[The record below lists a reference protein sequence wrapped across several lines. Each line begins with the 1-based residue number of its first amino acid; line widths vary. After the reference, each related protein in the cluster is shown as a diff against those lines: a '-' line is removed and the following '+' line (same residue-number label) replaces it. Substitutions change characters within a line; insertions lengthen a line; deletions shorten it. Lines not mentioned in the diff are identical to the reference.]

1 MIPLCANM
9 LYFIHLW
16 ALASTHQSSVD
27 LSSRLSEMA
36 SCIRIQGHTYRKSIQ
51 ILSCLLITSSKPGDA
66 LMCKYTRPSLAQM
79 MDLHLWRHYPNQNWI
94 ITYKSISI
102 IPQCTRQNSIMQHF
116 VTEMCTYLGTYF
128 RTNIHLKRASGNGG
142 HFAYGQYTSRRSWSN
157 RELSWTANS
166 SWECHCGKS
175 KSKSKKILFIVGTL

>member
-51 ILSCLLITSSKPGDA
+51 ILSCLLITSSKPSDA

-94 ITYKSISI
+94 ITNKSISI
-102 IPQCTRQNSIMQHF
+102 IPQCTRQISHNAALCNRDVHIFRNIFQWHLYQSMTILIPNKHSFEKGVWKWRSFCIRPIHF
-116 VTEMCTYLGTYF
+116 
-128 RTNIHLKRASGNGG
+128 KA
-142 HFAYGQYTSRRSWSN
+142 
-157 RELSWTANS
+157 
-166 SWECHCGKS
+166 
-175 KSKSKKILFIVGTL
+175 